1 MRKLLLL
8 FALPFAFCAHIAA
21 YTLPKDTFFVALTTI
36 AAYNPNNEMFDFKYP
51 YALPLL
57 NALYTHRFI
66 NEEEGQTLSANIG
79 ANLAPVWLNAS
90 ADIRYS
96 PWKPVTLT
104 LGAEGGTSFN
114 MSLGSLDLQ
123 SLAVYDS
130 NSCSYDSLT
139 PFLHYRYAL
148 YAQAALSFDIGS
160 FTLSG
165 NYRASYVGMTGV
177 EDGEMWKYM
186 FSKENVNGF
195 RYDAAATISYRLQG
209 ALVKTAGV
217 TATASGYFSD
227 SFFASRYENYDATFT
242 SMTLTPTIS
251 LGWSRKDF
259 LSISSPF
266 ASSRDFCRETDGDD
280 DADFTPFTASDG
292 AKWSWNGILLTYT
305 HVF

>member
-8 FALPFAFCAHIAA
+8 FVLPLAFCAHIAA
-21 YTLPKDTFFVALTTI
+21 YQMPKDTFFVALTTI
-36 AAYNPNNEMFDFKYP
+36 AAYNPNNEMFDFDYP

-57 NALYTHRFI
+57 NAGYTHRFI
-66 NEEEGQTLSANIG
+66 NEEEAQTLSANIG
-79 ANLAPVWLNAS
+79 ATLAPVWLNAS
-90 ADIRYS
+90 ADVSYS
-96 PWKPVTLT
+96 PWKPLTLT

-114 MSLGSLDLQ
+114 MSIASLDLQ

-130 NSCSYDSLT
+130 DSCTYESLT

-186 FSKENVNGF
+186 FTKENVNGF
-195 RYDAAATISYRLQG
+195 RYDAAATISYRLPF
-209 ALVKTAGV
+209 ALVRTAGV

-227 SFFASRYENYDATFT
+227 SFFASRYENYDATFAT
-242 SMTLTPTIS
+242 MTLTPTIS
-251 LGWSRKDF
+251 GGWSSKDF
-259 LSISSPF
+259 ISLSIPF
-266 ASSRDFCRETDGDD
+266 GSSRDFSAKTDGDD
-280 DADFTPFTASDG
+280 DMDFTPFTASDG